1 MGWTRDAHG
10 AAVNEKKGVGRGVGF
25 GRWVYGAAM
34 AVLAGLVAVPAGAA
48 DKYPSRE
55 VRLIVPWNAGGSN
68 DIAARVLA
76 PILAESGMRIIVD
89 NVPGGTGAIGM
100 TRVANAEPDG
110 YTIGMGTS
118 STLALIAQN
127 KTPLRNDQFASIAR
141 VSTDPLM
148 LLVATNGPKDVTAF
162 VEEMKKNPGKI
173 TIGTPG
179 NFNINHIFATMTARA
194 AGVDYVN
201 VPYPGGAKVIVDLAG
216 GQIDAAVLKPSESI
230 AQIKAGQARP
240 IAIFANER
248 LAVFPDV
255 PTMKEKGYD
264 VFPFGPMVQMA
275 YIAAPAKIPPEVR
288 KTLIAAFEKAIQDP
302 RFKTFAAEN
311 GVLVDNLTGDALDKE
326 VAAVE
331 KSLKA
336 VATQVFKAE

>member
-1 MGWTRDAHG
+1 MGWVQFGRRRRPDSG
-10 AAVNEKKGVGRGVGF
+10 AALS
-25 GRWVYGAAM
+25 
-34 AVLAGLVAVPAGAA
+34 VLAVAALAAGIVVGPAAA
-48 DKYPSRE
+48 EDKFPSRE

-76 PILAESGMRIIVD
+76 PILAENGMRIIVD
-89 NVPGGTGAIGM
+89 NVPGGTGTIGM
-100 TRVANAEPDG
+100 GRVANAEPDG

-118 STLALIAQN
+118 STLSMIAQN

-148 LLVATNGPKDVTAF
+148 LLVPVNGPKDLGAF
-162 VEEMKKNPGKI
+162 MDELKKRPGKV

-179 NFNINHIFATMTARA
+179 TYNINHIFATMTARA

-201 VPYPGGAKVIVDLAG
+201 VPYPGGAKVITDLAG

-230 AQIKAGQARP
+230 GQIKAGQVRP
-240 IAIFANER
+240 IAVFANDR

-264 VFPFGPMVQMA
+264 VFPYGPVVQMA
-275 YIAAPAKIPPEVR
+275 YLVAPAKVSPQVR

-302 RFKTFAAEN
+302 RFKAFAAEN
-311 GVLVDNLTGDALDKE
+311 GVLVDNLTGEALDRE
-326 VAAVE
+326 VQAVQ
-331 KSLKA
+331 KSLNA